1 MSKNLNKSVVLKNR
15 PIGLP
20 SESDFEIKTN
30 TVREAAEG
38 EVVVKGLY
46 LSLDPYMRGR
56 MSAAKSYAPPIQI
69 GDIMVGEVVGKVI
82 ESKHVDFPL
91 GEYVAG
97 MMGWQEIATLPG
109 ENLRKIT
116 PDIEPISYALGIL
129 GMPGLTA
136 YFSLLEIGKPKSG
149 ETVVVSAASGAVGSV
164 VGQLA
169 KSYGCRVIGIVGNE
183 LKSEYI
189 TKKLGFDGAINYR
202 LYENIKAPLRELCP
216 DGVDIYFDN
225 VGGGITDAVMNSLA
239 FRARIIVCGMISEYN
254 LEKAYIGPS
263 HLRSILVSR
272 ARVEGFLVFDWADR
286 YSEGIT
292 NLKKMLDDD
301 MLTYSEDIVEGIENA
316 PSGFLELFSGKNL
329 GKRLVRLSQ

>member
-20 SESDFEIKTN
+20 IESDFEIKTN
-30 TVREAAEG
+30 TVREPKEG

-82 ESKHVDFPL
+82 ESKHADFPV

-116 PDIEPISYALGIL
+116 PNIEPISYALGIL

-272 ARVEGFLVFDWADR
+272 ARVEGFLVFDWANR

-301 MLTYSEDIVEGIENA
+301 RLTYSEDIVEGIENA

>member
-1 MSKNLNKSVVLKNR
+1 
-15 PIGLP
+15 
-20 SESDFEIKTN
+20 
-30 TVREAAEG
+30 
-38 EVVVKGLY
+38 
-46 LSLDPYMRGR
+46 
-56 MSAAKSYAPPIQI
+56 
-69 GDIMVGEVVGKVI
+69 
-82 ESKHVDFPL
+82 
-91 GEYVAG
+91 
-97 MMGWQEIATLPG
+97 MGWQEIATLPG